1 MSNHK
6 TVPAI
11 LACLLALAACT
22 KKEAKEA
29 EPVAPVQVAALAQD
43 SIRRLVEG
51 DAVLF
56 PIDQSAVAPK
66 IGAPIRKFLIDRG
79 DRVRAG
85 QVLAVL
91 ENRDLIAA
99 EAAAKG
105 QVEQAQANLSAL
117 ENAQLPESEVKA
129 QTDVQSAQEQFDAAK
144 KILESRQ
151 KLLQEGALARKQV
164 DDAQVVFAQVKAQL
178 DTAREHLRVLQSA
191 GKAEQIKLAKA
202 QLASAQAQYQSAVAQ
217 VAYSEVVTPIAGVIA
232 DRPLY
237 PGEMASAGAPIA
249 TVMDV
254 SRVRAIVNV
263 PLVQATSVRTGAAA
277 TIRTSD
283 GQTVQGRVTVVSPA
297 TDPASTTVQVWVEA
311 DNPGG
316 RLKPGASVH
325 VAILCETVKNAV
337 VAPSA
342 AILPA
347 EEGGT
352 MVLVVGADSAV
363 HQKKVEVGLRDG
375 DKVQILSGVSP
386 GDQVVTVGG
395 IGLED
400 NAKVRVVK
408 PGEKED
414 EGEKK

>member
-1 MSNHK
+1 MY
-6 TVPAI
+6 
-11 LACLLALAACT
+11 
-22 KKEAKEA
+22 
-29 EPVAPVQVAALAQD
+29 
-43 SIRRLVEG
+43 
-51 DAVLF
+51 
-56 PIDQSAVAPK
+56 
-66 IGAPIRKFLIDRG
+66 
-79 DRVRAG
+79 
-85 QVLAVL
+85 
-91 ENRDLIAA
+91 
-99 EAAAKG
+99 
-105 QVEQAQANLSAL
+105 
-117 ENAQLPESEVKA
+117 
-129 QTDVQSAQEQFDAAK
+129 
-144 KILESRQ
+144 
-151 KLLQEGALARKQV
+151 
-164 DDAQVVFAQVKAQL
+164 
-178 DTAREHLRVLQSA
+178 LRV
-191 GKAEQIKLAKA
+191 
-202 QLASAQAQYQSAVAQ
+202 
-217 VAYSEVVTPIAGVIA
+217 A
-232 DRPLY
+232 D